1 MKSRP
6 PKVFL
11 GLDCPLICEHK
22 TAPLW
27 TDPNGTL
34 HNHDGYELF
43 LFLEGCVTFFSE
55 RGGFS
60 LEPGSLLLIPPHIF
74 HRAELKK
81 TACCDRFVINVRE
94 ELMKEISTSASNLAS
109 CFSPEG
115 APALTLLR
123 PDADTFRELVRTAGT
138 LECCLRKKQFGDD
151 VLANACLVQFMV
163 TANRI
168 LPCRDALPST
178 SLMPAVVS
186 ETFAYIEHHLSED
199 ITLSGLAAQLH
210 HNGDYISRCFKK
222 TAGISLQQFIITK
235 RLAVAQRLLREGR
248 TPGEACRLSGFRN
261 YCNFSRTFS
270 GHTGCSPGKYRS
282 SYQIPKHFP
291 AQ

>member
-43 LFLEGCVTFFSE
+43 LFLDGCVTFFGE

-60 LEPGSLLLIPPHIF
+60 LEPGSLLLIPPHMF

-81 TACCDRFVINVRE
+81 TACCDRFVINIRE
-94 ELMKEISTSASNLAS
+94 ELIKELSTAASNLAA

-115 APALTLLR
+115 EPALTLLL
-123 PDADTFRELVRTAGT
+123 PDADTFRGLVRTADA
-138 LECCLRKKQFGDD
+138 LERCLQKKQFGDD

-168 LPCRDALPST
+168 LPCRAPLPSAA
-178 SLMPAVVS
+178 LLPPVVS
-186 ETFAYIEHHLSED
+186 GTFAYIEQQLPGD

-222 TAGISLQQFIITK
+222 ATGISLQQFIITK
-235 RLAVAQRLLREGR
+235 RLAIAQRLLREGI
-248 TPGEACRLSGFRN
+248 TPGEACRLSGFRD

-270 GHTGCSPGKYRS
+270 GHTGCSPREYGS